1 MVLSKTPTTMISNQT
16 IIAGGSY
23 TSPNSLDLSGAIN
36 LEVSFVGIFNAATNA
51 GAKVE
56 MFSDVT
62 GSNSSF
68 TVGSH
73 DDPIDAMDV
82 AVAAGFSKGKPAEF
96 KCCSRYVKFKVTNLG
111 TQSITGVYVYAIIQA
126 Q

>member
-23 TSPNSLDLSGAIN
+23 TSPASLDLSGAIS
-36 LEVSFVGIFNAATNA
+36 LEVSFVGTFNAAATA

-56 MFSDVT
+56 MFSDPT
-62 GSNSSF
+62 SANSNFS
-68 TVGSH
+68 VGSK
-73 DDPIDAMDV
+73 DEPIDAMDI
-82 AVAAGFSKGKPAEF
+82 AAAAGYSKSKPAEF
-96 KCCSRYVKFKVTNLG
+96 KCCSRYVKFKVTNPG
-111 TQSITGVYVYAIIQA
+111 TQSITGVYVYALPQT